1 MILHVLVAVRFLSV
15 VIFKVDPCEFGRSW
29 VALPPSLASPTVL
42 ITVAE
47 NYIFPVH
54 HREFFSICLATCLFC
69 LRCVYYTAPATVQ
82 VALLPSMSPH
92 QRFCPDCGTTIGER
106 PPRLIRCAD
115 CRLARYR
122 TLHSGS
128 LRQHPV
134 SPVDFDPFRN
144 SIIPTSTIPQ
154 GQSSIIDLPSSGKR
168 PANQLLCPRAKRPA
182 LFQHDNAQGILHQAI
197 EFLRLEHGE
206 RVAASNAFP
215 PEIPPS
221 RIRESLASYEEE
233 IAAASKT
240 SACCSCGRLVCVADI
255 YQVGNRD
262 SLLRPLE
269 GSLDHCGRHGDKWD
283 LCSSCHAAL
292 MRGTIP
298 KFSATNLVNVT
309 LCQHYPDEL
318 EDLTLSEEYLIAKC
332 HPLGVVVKLRPGPP
346 GGRSYPVNYHALRG
360 QFIVI
365 SRALQS
371 ELAINFR
378 VPAFVSGQQRAA
390 ARVIKLRWG
399 PTEG

>member
-1 MILHVLVAVRFLSV
+1 MRLVMSYPEGSSTEQACCWLA
-15 VIFKVDPCEFGRSW
+15 G
-29 VALPPSLASPTVL
+29 SLA
-42 ITVAE
+42 
-47 NYIFPVH
+47 
-54 HREFFSICLATCLFC
+54 
-69 LRCVYYTAPATVQ
+69 
-82 VALLPSMSPH
+82 LL
-92 QRFCPDCGTTIGER
+92 E
-106 PPRLIRCAD
+106 
-115 CRLARYR
+115 
-122 TLHSGS
+122 HSGS

-197 EFLRLEHGE
+197 ELLRLEHGE

-240 SACCSCGRLVCVADI
+240 SACCSCGRLVCVTDI

-269 GSLDHCGRHGDKWD
+269 GSLDHCGRHGDQWD

-298 KFSATNLVNVT
+298 KFSATNLANVT

-318 EDLTLSEEYLIAKC
+318 EDLTLSGEYLIAKC
-332 HPLGVVVKLRPGPP
+332 HPLGVVVRLRP
-346 GGRSYPVNYHALRG
+346 GGRSSPVNYHALRG
-360 QFIVI
+360 HFIVI
-365 SRALQS
+365 PQDPGPLLQILPSPELRLHTLIKVFWLGNRPPTGYIFKPVLACSKATGSGCFALPC
-371 ELAINFR
+371 L
-378 VPAFVSGQQRAA
+378 P
-390 ARVIKLRWG
+390 
-399 PTEG
+399 